1 MTNKADETHL
11 LKTATTKTTMQYKLV
26 NSVHA
31 LPLLWGWQFCRV
43 CVPAVVRRGSL
54 KGHRWRPSFCLC
66 WTISSCC
73 ELSDSAW
80 CVTRQMKRLGWTVG
94 CPQSGSQRGT
104 KMNMT
109 SIVLSD
115 ELSGF
120 KPSNQQSR
128 VRQSRLLNI
137 LYTTILAI
145 YSLIV
150 WGSKLP
156 WIITPRNLH
165 QPSSYQ
171 IKFFC

>member
-1 MTNKADETHL
+1 MSYQSESVSLNWELPL
-11 LKTATTKTTMQYKLV
+11 LPHPPWVMKRAKRQLSFWWKTLILIGNYGMQYKLV

-43 CVPAVVRRGSL
+43 CVPAVVRRGSQ

-120 KPSNQQSR
+120 NQ
-128 VRQSRLLNI
+128 
-137 LYTTILAI
+137 AI
-145 YSLIV
+145 NSHV
-150 WGSKLP
+150 WGKAG
-156 WIITPRNLH
+156 
-165 QPSSYQ
+165 
-171 IKFFC
+171 C